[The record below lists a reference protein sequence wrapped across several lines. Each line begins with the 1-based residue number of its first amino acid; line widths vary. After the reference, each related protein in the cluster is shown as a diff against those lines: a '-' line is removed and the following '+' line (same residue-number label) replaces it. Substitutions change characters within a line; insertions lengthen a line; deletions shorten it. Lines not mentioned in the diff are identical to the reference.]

1 MPMNGIDIS
10 SWQTGINLHQV
21 PCDFAIIKATGG
33 TGYVN
38 PDCDRAFQQGQKAGK
53 KLGIYHYAREKGCK
67 GSAQDEA
74 DFFVKNITG
83 YIGKAILVL
92 DWEEENELGTEWV
105 KSWLDRVQLKTGVK
119 PLIYMSKSVCREYDW
134 SSVASAGYD
143 LWCAQYANNNET
155 GYQSSPWTDANGIGA
170 FPYMALY
177 QYTASG
183 RLNGWNGRLDLNVFY
198 GDKTAWDKYARAG
211 STETDEPKKPEKDA
225 PEKGS
230 VVLAENTGAENQR
243 WKLEKAG
250 GYYRLIQKSSGKV
263 LDIQGQADKIW
274 SKIIVSEEN
283 GSASQLWKLLKTNNE
298 TADYVEFEPA
308 NGVGYRLDVADNATV
323 PGSYLQIYEK
333 NDTSAQRFYL
343 RKERDGYYIIFHT
356 FSLLAVA
363 A

>member
-1 MPMNGIDIS
+1 MIMNGIDIS
-10 SWQTGINLHQV
+10 SWQTGIDLKQV

-38 PDCDRAFQQGQKAGK
+38 PDCDRTFQQGMKAGK

-67 GSAQDEA
+67 GSAQEEA
-74 DFFVKNITG
+74 EFFLQNAEG

-92 DWEEENELGTEWV
+92 DWEEENGLGPGWA
-105 KSWLDRVQLKTGVK
+105 KAWLDRVQQRTGVK

-143 LWCAQYANNNET
+143 LWCAQYANDRET
-155 GYQSSPWTDANGIGA
+155 GYQSSPWTDARGIGA

-177 QYTASG
+177 QYSASG
-183 RLNGWNGRLDLNVFY
+183 RLDGWNGRLDLNVFY
-198 GDKTAWDKYARAG
+198 GDKAAWDKYAKAG
-211 STETDEPKKPEKDA
+211 SEEGEEPEKKLL
-225 PEKGS
+225 ERGN
-230 VVLAENTGAENQR
+230 VVLADNTGADSQR
-243 WKLEKAG
+243 WQLEKAG
-250 GYYRLIQKSSGKV
+250 DYYRLVQKSSGKV

-274 SKIIVSEEN
+274 SKIIVSAEN
-283 GSASQLWKLLKTNNE
+283 GSTSQLWKLLKTKNG

-308 NGVGYRLDVADNATV
+308 NGAGYRLDVANNAVT

-343 RKERDGYYIIFHT
+343 RKETDGYYIIFHT

>member
-1 MPMNGIDIS
+1 MALNGIDIS

-21 PCDFAIIKATGG
+21 PCDFVIIKATGG
-33 TGYVN
+33 VGYVN
-38 PDCDRAFQQGQKAGK
+38 PDCDRAFQQALKAGK
-53 KLGIYHYAREKGCK
+53 KLGVYHYAREKGCK
-67 GSAQDEA
+67 GSALDEA
-74 DFFVKNITG
+74 DFFVQNTAG

-92 DWEEENELGTEWV
+92 DWEEENGLGAGWAKT
-105 KSWLDRVQLKTGVK
+105 WLDRVWQRTGVK

-143 LWCAQYANNNET
+143 LWCAQYAGNNET
-155 GYQSSPWTDANGIGA
+155 GYQSGPWTDAKGIGA

-183 RLNGWNGRLDLNVFY
+183 RLDGWNGRLDLNVFY
-198 GDKTAWDKYARAG
+198 GDETAWDKYAGAG
-211 STETDEPKKPEKDA
+211 SAGAEEEKE
-225 PEKGS
+225 PEKGN
-230 VVLAENTGAENQR
+230 VILADNTGADSQR
-243 WKLEKAG
+243 WKLEKTG
-250 GYYRLIQKSSGKV
+250 DYYRLIQKSSGKV
-263 LDIQGQADKIW
+263 LDVQGQADKIW
-274 SKIIVSEEN
+274 SKIIVSAEN

-298 TADYVEFEPA
+298 TADYIEFEPA
-308 NGVGYRLDVADNATV
+308 GGAGYRLDVADNATL

-343 RKERDGYYIIFHT
+343 RKETDGYYIIFHT